1 MITIK
6 HEAKEGNNLK
16 LLKKFFIILFMI
28 NIIVLGICT
37 NASALDDED
46 MKYLGVAGMVRD
58 YAKNESSFEDFL
70 STNNIST
77 LKQLKSYIEEIMD
90 SDEGISTIM
99 ALVAT
104 LNVTEDEEVYLN
116 EGNTRQAL
124 NNMLNKTNEK
134 IEELEQQLAE
144 DDTLGTDTSGTK
156 TIDETIKGAQDFI
169 SNADTT
175 GTINESALQQNIG
188 YIYNIF
194 FACGMVVAVAC
205 GVFLGVK
212 FMTSSVEGQAKVKEL
227 LIPYCVGCFIIFGAF
242 GIWRIVIN
250 IMEAFN

>member
-1 MITIK
+1 MSKIRY
-6 HEAKEGNNLK
+6 
-16 LLKKFFIILFMI
+16 LKKIYIVFLIIILCFSWNMSFAESLKGDVEKFVNTYNSD
-28 NIIVLGICT
+28 NIGEL
-37 NASALDDED
+37 S
-46 MKYLGVAGMVRD
+46 K
-58 YAKNESSFEDFL
+58 ES
-70 STNNIST
+70 
-77 LKQLKSYIEEIMD
+77 IEEWIEKLEAY
-90 SDEGISTIM
+90 DETLGTSP
-99 ALVAT
+99 VGAT
-104 LNVTEDEEVYLN
+104 AQNMKNKIAIILLELKERRDVLIQQEEEQRQEEQASSEETE
-116 EGNTRQAL
+116 
-124 NNMLNKTNEK
+124 
-134 IEELEQQLAE
+134 
-144 DDTLGTDTSGTK
+144 DTLGTDTSGTK